1 MYQTDKVFLIG
12 LNCVMFLQHFLQNKK
27 EEVKDKC
34 KYKRAAQ
41 EKKSNK
47 NQKCLHPLCP
57 PYIDICLA
65 SLNLCWK
72 YV

>member
-41 EKKSNK
+41 EKKATKIKSA
-47 NQKCLHPLCP
+47 CILCVLHTSIYAL
-57 PYIDICLA
+57 LA
-65 SLNLCWK
+65 
-72 YV
+72 